1 MFRTIAMGW
10 GLRLVLTS
18 GLVAGTVA
26 AQNAPNDKKVA
37 EKAAAEASAVVAKVQ
52 AEVKA
57 KAEAEAQ
64 ANKTATAYR
73 LDFSVNEMEDGKK
86 INSRQYSMNSRPG
99 DGNEIKIGTRV
110 PVEVKQ
116 GEFQYLD
123 VGTNI
128 WCRLRDEADMSML
141 GSNVLLNVRAELS
154 NFALPDQQQAQQFHP
169 VVRQLKIEASTIAIP
184 GKSLVV
190 GVVDDPNSKRQF
202 QLEVTVTK
210 LR

>member
-1 MFRTIAMGW
+1 MFRTMAMGW
-10 GLRLVLTS
+10 GLRLALIS
-18 GLVAGTVA
+18 GLVAGTVT
-26 AQNAPNDKKVA
+26 AQDASKDTKAA
-37 EKAAAEASAVVAKVQ
+37 EKAATEAKAIVAQ

-57 KAEAEAQ
+57 KAEPGAQ
-64 ANKTATAYR
+64 TNKPATAYR

-86 INSRQYSMNSRPG
+86 INTRQYSMNSRPG

-128 WCRLRDEADMSML
+128 WCRLRDEADLSTL
-141 GSNVLLNVRAELS
+141 GSNVLLNLRAELS

-169 VVRQLKIEASTIAIP
+169 VVRQLKIEASTIATP

-210 LR
+210 LK